1 MAKLIQS
8 SVSLDAG
15 LAVLKALGE
24 STRLRIVLLLAER
37 ELTVKDLTVILGQSQ
52 PRISR
57 HLKLLHEAGAIERY
71 REGSWVYFRL
81 AEAPWIT
88 AVLSGFDRSDAEHG
102 RDLDRLDLL
111 RAEQATQAHAYFERN
126 AGDWDRLRS
135 LYVDEQA
142 VDVAIDN
149 AIGAQEIGLM
159 VDLGTGTGHV
169 LELLAGRYQ
178 RALGIDV
185 NKSMLNYARA
195 RLDQQRDS
203 HAQVR
208 HGDLYNLSIEDACA
222 DLVVMHQV
230 LHYLSD
236 PAAAIR
242 EASRIL
248 RPGGRLLV
256 VDFAP
261 HDLDYLR
268 EEFAHQ
274 RLGFSDDQMS
284 GWLRDA
290 QMQTMTNTTLAPSG
304 TRRSER
310 LTVAL
315 WVGQKMDVVGVDTQ
329 RASDMRQLEG
339 AR

>member
-1 MAKLIQS
+1 MS
-8 SVSLDAG
+8 SRGQNSVDLTAG
-15 LAVLKALGE
+15 LAVLKALAE

-37 ELTVKDLTVILGQSQ
+37 ELTVKDLTTILGQSQ

-57 HLKLLHEAGAIERY
+57 HLKLLHEAGVIERY

-81 AEAPWIT
+81 SESGWIGS
-88 AVLSGFDRSDAEHG
+88 VLTGFDRSDAEHG
-102 RDLDRLDLL
+102 RDLDRLALL
-111 RAEQATQAHAYFERN
+111 RAEQAAQAQTYFERN

-142 VDVAIDN
+142 VDSAISD
-149 AIGAQEIGLM
+149 AVGAQDIELL
-159 VDLGTGTGHV
+159 VDLGTGTGRV

-178 RALGIDV
+178 RALGIDI
-185 NKSMLNYARA
+185 NKAMLNYARA
-195 RLDQQRDS
+195 RLDQQRDG

-208 HGDLYNLSIEDACA
+208 HGDLYNLSMDDACA

-242 EASRIL
+242 EAGRIL
-248 RPGGRLLV
+248 KPGGRLLV

-274 RLGFSDDQMS
+274 RLGFGEDQMA
-284 GWLRDA
+284 GWLREA
-290 QMQTMTNTTLAPSG
+290 QMQTLAMQTLAPSG
-304 TRRSER
+304 ARQSER

-315 WVGQKMDVVGVDTQ
+315 WTAQKMNVVGMDAQ
-329 RASDMRQLEG
+329 RASRVRQVER

>member
-1 MAKLIQS
+1 MIG
-8 SVSLDAG
+8 LDAG
-15 LAVLKALGE
+15 LAVLKALAE

-57 HLKLLHEAGAIERY
+57 HLKLLYEAGVIERY

-81 AEAPWIT
+81 ADSNWIGG
-88 AVLSGFDRSDAEHG
+88 VLTGFDRSDAEHG

-111 RAEQATQAHAYFERN
+111 RTEQAVEAQAYFERN

-142 VDVAIDN
+142 VDSAILSAVGSQD
-149 AIGAQEIGLM
+149 IGLL
-159 VDLGTGTGHV
+159 VDLGTGTGRV

-178 RALGIDV
+178 RALGIDI
-185 NKSMLNYARA
+185 NKAMLNYARA
-195 RLDQQRDS
+195 RLDQQRDG

-208 HGDLYNLSIEDACA
+208 HGDLYNLSMADACA

-242 EASRIL
+242 EAGRIL
-248 RPGGRLLV
+248 KPGGRLLV
-256 VDFAP
+256 IDFAP
-261 HDLDYLR
+261 HDLDFLR

-274 RLGFSDDQMS
+274 RLGFGEDQMS

-290 QMQTMTNTTLAPSG
+290 QMQALAMQTLAPSG
-304 TRRSER
+304 ARRSER

-315 WVGQKMDVVGVDTQ
+315 WIAQKMDVVGIDAQ
-329 RASDMRQLEG
+329 RASEMRQVEG

>member
-1 MAKLIQS
+1 MSGRINNS
-8 SVSLDAG
+8 IGLDAG
-15 LAVLKALGE
+15 LAALKALAE
-24 STRLRIVLLLAER
+24 STRLRIVLLLVER

-57 HLKLLHEAGAIERY
+57 HLKLLHEAGVIERY

-81 AEAPWIT
+81 ADSPWVG
-88 AVLSGFDRSDAEHG
+88 AVLSGFDHTDAEHR
-102 RDLDRLDLL
+102 RDLDRLDVL
-111 RAEQATQAHAYFERN
+111 RAEQATQAQAYFERN

-135 LYVDEQA
+135 LYIDEDTVDA
-142 VDVAIDN
+142 AIDN
-149 AIGAQEIGLM
+149 AVGSQSIGLM

-169 LELLAGRYQ
+169 LELLAGRYE

-185 NKSMLNYARA
+185 NKAMLNYARA
-195 RLDQQRDS
+195 RLDQQRDG

-208 HGDLYNLSIEDACA
+208 HGDLYNLSLDDACA

-256 VDFAP
+256 VDFSP

-274 RLGFSDDQMS
+274 RLGFGDDQMA

-290 QMQTMTNTTLAPSG
+290 QIQSMNMDTLAPSG
-304 TRRSER
+304 TRRTEC

-315 WVGQKMDVVGVDTQ
+315 WLGQKLDVVGVDAQ
-329 RASDMRQLEG
+329 RALDKRQMER

>member
-1 MAKLIQS
+1 MSSEVKNEHKLS
-8 SVSLDAG
+8 TG
-15 LAVLKALGE
+15 LAVLRALAE

-37 ELTVKDLTVILGQSQ
+37 ELTVKDLTLILGQSQ

-57 HLKLLHEAGAIERY
+57 HLKLLYEAGVIERY

-81 AEAPWIT
+81 TDSTWISQ
-88 AVLSGFDRSDAEHG
+88 VLKGFDRSDAEHG
-102 RDLDRLDLL
+102 RDLDRLSHL
-111 RAEQATQAHAYFERN
+111 RAEQASQAQAYFERN

-135 LYVDEQA
+135 LYIDEVAVDEVISA
-142 VDVAIDN
+142 
-149 AIGAQEIGLM
+149 AIGAQEVDLM

-169 LELLAGRYQ
+169 LELLSGRYK

-195 RLDQQRDS
+195 RLDAQRDGG
-203 HAQVR
+203 AQVR
-208 HGDLYNLSIEDACA
+208 HGDLYNLSLDDGCA

-236 PAAAIR
+236 PASAIR
-242 EASRIL
+242 EAGRIL

-256 VDFAP
+256 VDFGP

-274 RLGFSDDQMS
+274 RLGFSDDQMA
-284 GWLRDA
+284 GWFADS
-290 QMQTMTNTTLAPSG
+290 QMQVAEMTVLEPSG

-315 WVGQKMDVVGVDTQ
+315 WMGQKMDVVGIDT
-329 RASDMRQLEG
+329 RRSITMRQVEG
-339 AR
+339 A

>member
-1 MAKLIQS
+1 MS
-8 SVSLDAG
+8 SRLQNTVGLTAG
-15 LAVLKALGE
+15 LAVLKALAE

-37 ELTVKDLTVILGQSQ
+37 ELPVKDLTTILGQSQ

-57 HLKLLHEAGAIERY
+57 HLKLLYEAGVIERY
-71 REGSWVYFRL
+71 REGSWENFRL
-81 AEAPWIT
+81 AESNWIGG
-88 AVLSGFDRSDAEHG
+88 VLTGFDRSDAEHG
-102 RDLDRLDLL
+102 RDLDRLGLL
-111 RAEQATQAHAYFERN
+111 RAEQATQAQAYFERN

-142 VDVAIDN
+142 VDSAISN
-149 AIGAQEIGLM
+149 AVGSEDIGLLI
-159 VDLGTGTGHV
+159 DLGTGTGRV

-178 RALGIDV
+178 RALGIDI

-195 RLDQQRDS
+195 RLDQQRDG

-208 HGDLYNLSIEDACA
+208 HGDLYNLSMDDACA

-242 EASRIL
+242 EAGRIL
-248 RPGGRLLV
+248 QPGGRLLV

-261 HDLDYLR
+261 HDLDFLR

-274 RLGFSDDQMS
+274 RLGFGEDQMA
-284 GWLRDA
+284 GWLREA
-290 QMQTMTNTTLAPSG
+290 QMQTLAMETLGPSG
-304 TRRSER
+304 ARLSER

-315 WVGQKMDVVGVDTQ
+315 WTAQKMDVVGIDAQ
-329 RASDMRQLEG
+329 RASEMRQVEG

>member
-1 MAKLIQS
+1 MS
-8 SVSLDAG
+8 SRAQDTVDLTAG
-15 LAVLKALGE
+15 LAVLKALAE

-37 ELTVKDLTVILGQSQ
+37 ELTVKDLTTILGQSQ

-57 HLKLLHEAGAIERY
+57 HLKLLHEAGVIERY

-81 AEAPWIT
+81 SETSWIGS
-88 AVLSGFDRSDAEHG
+88 VLAGFDRSDAEHG

-111 RAEQATQAHAYFERN
+111 RGEQAAQAQAYFERN

-142 VDVAIDN
+142 VDSAISN
-149 AIGAQEIGLM
+149 AVGAQDIGLL
-159 VDLGTGTGHV
+159 VDLGTGTGRV

-178 RALGIDV
+178 RALGIDI
-185 NKSMLNYARA
+185 NKAMLNYARA
-195 RLDQQRDS
+195 RLDQQRDG

-208 HGDLYNLSIEDACA
+208 HGDLYNLAMDDACA

-242 EASRIL
+242 EAGRIL
-248 RPGGRLLV
+248 QPGGRLLV

-261 HDLDYLR
+261 HDLDFLR

-274 RLGFSDDQMS
+274 RLGFGEDQMA
-284 GWLRDA
+284 GWLREA
-290 QMQTMTNTTLAPSG
+290 QMQTLGMETLAPSG
-304 TRRSER
+304 ARLSER
-310 LTVAL
+310 LTVAV
-315 WVGQKMDVVGVDTQ
+315 WTAQKMDVVGVDAK
-329 RASDMRQLEG
+329 RASEVRQVEG